1 MRSMTSLP
9 NSPTPAERG
18 TSLLELIVALTILA
32 IGVLAVSQLFPAGS
46 RVQVQDRLR
55 TEATQFSREKIEQLE
70 LVDWVSPALTIGRH
84 PAGNAVEKLASVGT
98 LGRYYQVDLLAPPL
112 DNLKRV
118 TVNVTWSHVR
128 ACTLRAVTYLR
139 K

>member
-1 MRSMTSLP
+1 MTTSRTLRKR
-9 NSPTPAERG
+9 AERG
-18 TSLLELIVALTILA
+18 TSLLELMMALTVLA

-46 RVQVQDRLR
+46 RTQVQDRLR

-70 LVDWVSPALTIGRH
+70 LTDWMGPALTIGRH
-84 PAGNAVEKLASVGT
+84 PAGVAVEKLGSAGALARS
-98 LGRYYQVDLLAPPL
+98 YQVDLLAPPL

-118 TVNVTWSHVR
+118 TVNVTWSQVR
-128 ACTLRAVTYLR
+128 ACTVRAVTYLR

>member
-1 MRSMTSLP
+1 MTSSRIP
-9 NSPTPAERG
+9 RKQAERG
-18 TSLLELIVALTILA
+18 TTLLELMMALTVLA

-46 RVQVQDRLR
+46 RTQVQDRLR

-70 LVDWVSPALTIGRH
+70 LVSWANAALTIGRH
-84 PAGNAVEKLASVGT
+84 PAGNAVEKLGSVGT
-98 LGRYYQVDLLAPPL
+98 LARYYQVDLLAPPL

-118 TVNVTWSHVR
+118 TVNVTWSQVR